1 MKERYISLSEAGE
14 KLGVVRGTLRYYL
27 KQLGIERKKFP
38 LDKRAYIKLEDF
50 ERIRTYKQEALDRQ
64 SEQSDTAKQPVL
76 NIVAP
81 RISLKAK
88 PWIAGEDKRG

>member
-27 KQLGIERKKFP
+27 KQLGIEKKKFP

-64 SEQSDTAKQPVL
+64 GDQADTDKQSAVNVFPP
-76 NIVAP
+76 AF
-81 RISLKAK
+81 SLKQK
-88 PWIAGEDKRG
+88 PQNS